1 MTKSC
6 NNPLQKLTKLDG
18 AHEQQ
23 AQGSTGRMPTFN
35 LTAIEYSD
43 TRHEV
48 AKKKKYGTSILLT
61 QPLNLY

>member
-1 MTKSC
+1 MR
-6 NNPLQKLTKLDG
+6 
-18 AHEQQ
+18 
-23 AQGSTGRMPTFN
+23 RMPTFN

-61 QPLNLY
+61 QPLNLYCSTWKTKKPSPASAHTGQ